1 MLNNTSGARV
11 NRQQFFNASPKH
23 YFIAAFSGLLLTFCF
38 PPIGHPL
45 VGWAVLIPLL
55 FLAAANKAPASFTL
69 GWFAG
74 VCHGLS
80 LLYWITYVVNHYGNL
95 SLPVSLGVCFLLV
108 AYLALF
114 PGLFCAGLS
123 WLRQRGLPW
132 LPLAPFLWV
141 TLELGKSHLLT
152 GFPWENL
159 GYSQYRWLSVIQMAD
174 LAGVY
179 GISFVLVLSSALLF
193 RMIFG
198 SKHQRKRVPRLISTL
213 LLVGLVSVVYGYGR
227 WRLATFESHQDQ
239 SFKVAMVQGNVS
251 QDTKWDPAFQQ
262 ATLEKYVRLTKEIA
276 KQQPDLVLWP
286 ETATPFYFLGDRQN
300 TKTLI
305 QEVQKLKKPLL
316 FGSPA
321 YRRKGEELSLYN
333 RAYLLD
339 GDGMVTGYYDKIHLV
354 PFGEYV
360 PWKKIL
366 FFVDK
371 LVQAAGNFASGK
383 QAVVL
388 EVSAA
393 RVGVLI
399 CYEAIFPKL
408 SRDLAN
414 GGANLLVNITN
425 DAWFGRSSAP
435 HQHLSMAVLRAVE
448 NRIPIARCAN
458 TGISAFIDTRGRILQ
473 KTGLYEDETLVST
486 LRLGKGKTI
495 YTRYGDWF
503 AWSCV
508 AISFLGFGYALVRKG
523 KQ

>member
-1 MLNNTSGARV
+1 MNLR
-11 NRQQFFNASPKH
+11 QFFNGSLKH

-45 VGWAVLIPLL
+45 VGWAALVPLL
-55 FLAAANKAPASFTL
+55 FLATTNKPSACFTL

-74 VCHGLS
+74 VSHGLS

-95 SLPVSLGVCFLLV
+95 PLPVSLVVCFLLV

-132 LPLAPFLWV
+132 LLLAPFLWV

-159 GYSQYRWLSVIQMAD
+159 GYSQYRWLPAIQMAD

-179 GISFVLVLSSALLF
+179 GISFVLVFSSVLLF
-193 RMIFG
+193 QMIFA
-198 SKHQRKRVPRLISTL
+198 SKHQSKRLTRLISFL
-213 LLVGLVSVVYGYGR
+213 LLVGLLSVVYGYGR
-227 WRLATFESHQDQ
+227 WRLATLESYQDQ

-262 ATLEKYVRLTKEIA
+262 ATLEKYVRLTNEIA
-276 KQQPDLVLWP
+276 KQKPDLVVWP
-286 ETATPFYFLGDRQN
+286 ETATPFYFLADRQN
-300 TKTLI
+300 TTTLI
-305 QEVQKLKKPLL
+305 REVQKLEKPLL

-321 YRRKGEELSLYN
+321 YRRKGAELTLYN

-383 QAVVL
+383 HARVL

-399 CYEAIFPKL
+399 CYEVIFPKL

-435 HQHLSMAVLRAVE
+435 YQHLSMAVLRAVE

-458 TGISAFIDTRGRILQ
+458 TGISAFIDIRGRILQ
-473 KTGLYEDETLVST
+473 RTDLYENATLIAT
-486 LRLGKGKTI
+486 LQLGNGTTM
-495 YTRYGDWF
+495 YTRHGDWF
-503 AWSCV
+503 AWTCLAVSL
-508 AISFLGFGYALVRKG
+508 LGFGYSLVRKG
-523 KQ
+523 ER

>member
-1 MLNNTSGARV
+1 MNIR
-11 NRQQFFNASPKH
+11 QFFYASPKH

-45 VGWAVLIPLL
+45 VGWAALVPLL
-55 FLAAANKAPASFTL
+55 FLATTNKPSVCFTL
-69 GWFAG
+69 GWFVG
-74 VCHGLS
+74 VCHGVS

-95 SLPVSLGVCFLLV
+95 PLPVSLVVCFLLV

-123 WLRQRGLPW
+123 WLWQRGLPW

-152 GFPWENL
+152 GFPWENF
-159 GYSQYRWLSVIQMAD
+159 GYSQYRWLPVIQMAD

-179 GISFVLVLSSALLF
+179 GISFVLVLSSVLLF
-193 RMIFG
+193 QMI
-198 SKHQRKRVPRLISTL
+198 SASEHQKKRVTRLISIL
-213 LLVGLVSVVYGYGR
+213 LLVGLLSVVYGYGR
-227 WRLATFESHQDQ
+227 WRMATLESHQDQ
-239 SFKVAMVQGNVS
+239 PFKVAMVQGNVS
-251 QDTKWDPAFQQ
+251 QDTKWDPAFQE
-262 ATLEKYVRLTKEIA
+262 ATLKKYVRLTNEVA
-276 KQQPDLVLWP
+276 KQQPDLLVWP
-286 ETATPFYFLGDRQN
+286 ETATPFYFLADRQN

-305 QEVQKLKKPLL
+305 REVQKLKRPLL

-321 YRRKGEELSLYN
+321 YRRKGTELKLYN

-339 GDGMVTGYYDKIHLV
+339 GGGMVTGYYDKIHLV

-360 PWKKIL
+360 PWQKIL

-383 QAVVL
+383 HARVL

-399 CYEAIFPKL
+399 CYEVIFPKL
-408 SRDLAN
+408 SRNLAK

-458 TGISAFIDTRGRILQ
+458 TGISAFIDARGRILQ
-473 KTGLYEDETLVST
+473 KTDLYVDATLMAT
-486 LRLGKGKTI
+486 LQLGNGKTI

-503 AWSCV
+503 AWLCV
-508 AISFLGFGYALVRKG
+508 AVTLLVFGYSLIKAGTSKKFGL
-523 KQ
+523 